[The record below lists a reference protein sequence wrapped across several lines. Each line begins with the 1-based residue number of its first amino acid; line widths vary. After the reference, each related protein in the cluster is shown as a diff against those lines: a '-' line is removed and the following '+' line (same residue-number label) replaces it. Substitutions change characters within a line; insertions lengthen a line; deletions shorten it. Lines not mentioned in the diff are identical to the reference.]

1 MSPSHQSR
9 PNQMRGRILASGA
22 SSQSSAALACNLLRT
37 VNEVRFARLL
47 GKLPSNEAQVQHI
60 HQFLVRQW
68 RLFFLVAT
76 SIRCSQKSSP
86 FSQNL
91 SRPRVGVHG
100 ILCALRHP
108 DTPKRAVPVWN
119 SKYVYSALKFLF
131 FLEKAALLQESQ
143 SPRYKPSPFPS
154 QYTSSNT
161 NIHRLHN
168 SGKALWQIPTDP
180 YSHKTGTLS
189 SCFSR

>member
-9 PNQMRGRILASGA
+9 PNQMRGRILAAGA
-22 SSQSSAALACNLLRT
+22 SSQSSVALSCSLLRT
-37 VNEVRFARLL
+37 ASEGRFALL
-47 GKLPSNEAQVQHI
+47 SEKLPSNEVPTPHI
-60 HQFLVRQW
+60 HQFWVRQW

-119 SKYVYSALKFLF
+119 SKYVYSALMFLF